1 MKKEIVSYALEI
13 TWNDG
18 TKEIR
23 NDFPEIEYINEYLDE
38 LEREL
43 STEEVWSWLNE
54 LEEDENEK
62 V

>member
-1 MKKEIVSYALEI
+1 MTREIVSYALQI

-54 LEEDENEK
+54 VEEDENEK